1 MTNRIN
7 HKNANNLQFLWLEL
21 HKKHLEQ
28 KVILPLTSPLD
39 INVPTGSKL
48 ASYALLTA
56 CILYDGP
63 Q

>member
-39 INVPTGSKL
+39 INVPTGSEL
-48 ASYALLTA
+48 ASQTLLTA